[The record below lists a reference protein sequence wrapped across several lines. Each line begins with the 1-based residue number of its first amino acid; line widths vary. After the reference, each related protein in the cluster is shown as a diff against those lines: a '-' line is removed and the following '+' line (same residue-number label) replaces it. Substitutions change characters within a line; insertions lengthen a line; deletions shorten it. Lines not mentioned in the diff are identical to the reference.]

1 MSVAIQNKQRLV
13 RIDRRKIQRI
23 VQKIFVHFKLGTV
36 VHVNLLFLD
45 DQSMTAL
52 HRDFLGQ
59 SGPTDVLAFGMREG
73 KPLKGDSALLGDI
86 AISTETAVRQAKR
99 FHSSVERE
107 LALYVIHGMLHLLG
121 YEDHHR
127 RSRLK
132 MRREERILLKQC
144 QKNGTSQKV

>member
-1 MSVAIQNKQRLV
+1 MRVAIQNKQRLV
-13 RIDRRKIQRI
+13 RMDRRKIQSI
-23 VQKIFVHFKLGTV
+23 AQKVFVHFKLGKE

-45 DQSMTAL
+45 DQSMAAL
-52 HRDFLGQ
+52 HRDFLGKK
-59 SGPTDVLAFGMREG
+59 GPTDVLAFCMREG

-86 AISTETAVRQAKR
+86 AISTETALRQAKR

-121 YEDHHR
+121 YEDHHKGE
-127 RSRLK
+127 RLK
-132 MRREERILLKQC
+132 MRREERMLLKQC